1 MSILALTWKSLKNRW
16 GTAALTIS
24 AIAIS
29 VTLLLGVER
38 IRDGAQSS
46 FENTISGTDLIVGPR
61 TGDVQLLLYSVFR
74 IGAPTTTL
82 SWESYKT
89 IAALPDVAWTVPI
102 ELGDSHRGYRVMG
115 TNNDYFKLYLYGNR
129 QPLEFTEGG
138 PFSDPFDAVLGW
150 EAARELRYGI
160 GREISVT
167 HGISDA
173 ALQEHEHKPFRV
185 VGILK
190 RTGTPVDRTVHISLE
205 GITALHVDW
214 QTGAAPSP
222 DKEVSVEEIRKMD
235 LTPKSIT
242 AMFVGLKSKIGLL
255 RMHRFVNMYQP
266 EALSAIIPGATL
278 GQLWRTIG
286 VAETALRAVSA
297 FVVLAGL
304 LGMLT
309 AILTTLN
316 ERRREMAILRSVGA
330 RPFHV
335 FAMLVSEALYLTVLG
350 CVVGVGLLYL
360 ALTVAQPLIE
370 RGFGLFIPVKPLALF
385 DWMVL
390 GAIVLAASAAGCIPA
405 WRAYRNALA
414 DGLTIRL

>member
-1 MSILALTWKSLKNRW
+1 MSILTLAWHSLKNRW
-16 GTAALTIS
+16 GTALLTVS
-24 AIAIS
+24 AIALS

-46 FENTISGTDLIVGPR
+46 FENTISGTDLIIGPR
-61 TGDVQLLLYSVFR
+61 TGDVQLLLYTVFH

-89 IAALPDVAWTVPI
+89 VTALPDVAWSVPI

-115 TNNDYFKLYLYGNR
+115 TNNGYFKYFQFGNH
-129 QPLEFTEGG
+129 QALEFSAGNS
-138 PFSDPFDAVLGW
+138 FADPFDAVLGW
-150 EAARELRYGI
+150 EAARELGYQLGQQI
-160 GREISVT
+160 TIT
-167 HGISDA
+167 HGISELS
-173 ALQEHEHKPFRV
+173 LQAHEHKPFRIA
-185 VGILK
+185 GILK
-190 RTGTPVDRTVHISLE
+190 RTGTPVDRTVHLSLE

-222 DKEVSVEEIRKMD
+222 DQELPVEEIRKMD

-330 RPFHV
+330 RPYHV
-335 FAMLVSEALYLTVLG
+335 FALLVSEALYLTVLG
-350 CVVGVGLLYL
+350 SAVGVGLLYL
-360 ALTVAQPLIE
+360 ALAVAQPLIE
-370 RGFGLFIPVKPLALF
+370 RGFGLYIPVKPLAVF
-385 DWMVL
+385 DWL
-390 GAIVLAASAAGCIPA
+390 VLAAIVGAAFLAGCIPA
-405 WRAYRNALA
+405 WRAYRNALS